1 MPNRLNHC
9 PSSSTG
15 QYAAPGPVDK
25 VVVELLHAH
34 LVVLQNGESHLNGQT
49 IRDGFLTHLD
59 LVYIVDVDVEL
70 TEPSVVDLGRRQN
83 LRAVLHVTM
92 SVHVGYGLSEF
103 HRSLV
108 VSAMIA
114 LCGWTLPSRRA
125 VDTASPNRPKHR
137 IEVFSMT

>member
-1 MPNRLNHC
+1 MTL
-9 PSSSTG
+9 
-15 QYAAPGPVDK
+15 QVPVDK

-92 SVHVGYGLSEF
+92 SVRVGDGLSEF
-103 HRSLV
+103 PTSIV

-125 VDTASPNRPKHR
+125 EDIASPNRPKHR